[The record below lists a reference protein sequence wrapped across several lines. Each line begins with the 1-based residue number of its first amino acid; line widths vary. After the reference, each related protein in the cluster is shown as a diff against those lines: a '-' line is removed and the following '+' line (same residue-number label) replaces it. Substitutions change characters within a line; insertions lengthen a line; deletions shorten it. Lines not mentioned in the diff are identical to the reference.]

1 MRSSRSYR
9 SLSPGSACQPPIF
22 FPEVGVDTS
31 DTFDSVIDDA
41 AIGEGGDFI
50 VTWAQFDPDADT
62 LGRRFDR
69 LGVPLGDPFPINA
82 VTTNN
87 QLASSIARDASGRF
101 VVVWS
106 ESGTSIW
113 GRRFDAEGTPLGGNF
128 QINTTTPVNTLN
140 PHVASDPS
148 GNFVAAWRWES
159 ATDEEV
165 KARRFDSNGAALGD
179 EFPVNVFTTGEQRL
193 GGVAMSPAGF
203 VVSWGGAGSGTA
215 NGIFARLFDP
225 AGNPVT
231 TDLHVHTA
239 PLSATE
245 ARSPHTAMNAAGD
258 FVVVWDDGAG
268 GDSHAFGRRY
278 DGTGAP
284 LGDVF
289 PINAPAAEA
298 RTPHVASDAP
308 GNFVV
313 AWRGTFNP
321 PEGPEVP
328 SVSTGF
334 DIHSVRAR
342 LYDIGG
348 FAVSPEF
355 LVNQD
360 TATGNI
366 LNPRPSL
373 AKDGSFVVA
382 WTTADGGE
390 YNVVARKTAV
400 RAAPAIVMDPEHRR
414 VLAGR
419 GERLRQR
426 CLRARRDPGAED
438 RVGQRQRARRHLRRG
453 LQSALHRAPRRRLHD
468 QRRPGPLRHPPPGA
482 TTSCIDG
489 ADCYSV
495 TVSDPAVRA
504 RPALG
509 CPVPGD
515 PEPQPAA
522 HLGAPPRREL
532 PRRADRQPVL
542 CVHRD
547 ALPQRRDRRLRRRQL
562 LPDKPGH
569 PRPDGGLSAEG
580 QVRLGPHPAALHRH
594 GLHRRPCTGN
604 AFAPWIEE
612 LASLGITGGC
622 GGGNYCPNNTGH
634 AQADG
639 GLPSEGRSRAPRTTR
654 PTAPAI
660 FADVPCT
667 PGTGFSDWI
676 EELYDRRSPEAAS
689 VTPLRYCPNNP
700 NNRGQMA
707 VFLIK
712 TFGLV
717 LYGGWQFD
725 SVFSLFCGDAAQTP
739 GRPCNDPP

>member
-1 MRSSRSYR
+1 MKIRSRLAILALA
-9 SLSPGSACQPPIF
+9 SLALAASACQPPIF
-22 FPEVGVDTS
+22 FPEIGVDTS
-31 DTFDSVIDDA
+31 DTFNSHVDDA
-41 AIGEGGDFI
+41 VIGENGEFI
-50 VTWAQFDPDADT
+50 VTWAQIDPDAEI
-62 LGRRFDR
+62 LGRRFDF
-69 LGVPLGDPFPINA
+69 LSVPLGDPFPINA

-87 QLASSIARDASGRF
+87 QFASSIARDASGRF

-106 ESGTSIW
+106 DNGTSIW
-113 GRRFDAEGTPLGGNF
+113 GRRFEADGTPLGGNF
-128 QINTTTPVNTLN
+128 QINTTTPTNTSN

-165 KARRFDSNGAALGD
+165 KARRFDSNGVALGD

-225 AGNPVT
+225 AGDPVT
-231 TDLHVHTA
+231 SDLHVHTA
-239 PLSATE
+239 PLSETE
-245 ARSPHTAMNAAGD
+245 ARFPDTAMNAAGD

-298 RTPHVASDAP
+298 RIPRVASDAP

-328 SVSTGF
+328 SVSAGF

-348 FAVSPEF
+348 FPVSPEF

-366 LNPRPSL
+366 HNPRPSL

-400 RAAPAIVMDPEHRR
+400 RAAPAIVMDPNIAVSSPSGGSAFGNGVFEPGETQ
-414 VLAGR
+414 VLRTAWVN
-419 GERLRQR
+419 
-426 CLRARRDPGAED
+426 D
-438 RVGQRQRARRHLRRG
+438 
-453 LQSALHRAPRRRLHD
+453 SALDVILVA
-468 QRRPGPLRHPPPGA
+468 GSSPLFTGPPGA
-482 TTSCIDG
+482 DYTTNDNEALYDTIPPGQTASCIDG

-495 TVSDPAVRA
+495 TVSNPAVR
-504 RPALG
+504 
-509 CPVPGD
+509 PVPHWD
-515 PEPQPAA
+515 ALFQETLSLSLPHTWVL
-522 HLGAPPRREL
+522 HLGESFPDVPTDNQFYAFVETLFHNGVTGGCAGGNYCPINPVTRAQMAVFLMKAKFGFAHIPP
-532 PRRADRQPVL
+532 
-542 CVHRD
+542 
-547 ALPQRRDRRLRRRQL
+547 
-562 LPDKPGH
+562 
-569 PRPDGGLSAEG
+569 
-580 QVRLGPHPAALHRH
+580 
-594 GLHRRPCTGN
+594 PCTGTV
-604 AFAPWIEE
+604 FPDVPCTGGGFDPWIEE
-612 LASLGITGGC
+612 LADLGITGGC
-622 GGGNYCPNNTGH
+622 GGGAYCPNNTVTRQQM
-634 AQADG
+634 AVFLLKA
-639 GLPSEGRSRAPRTTR
+639 LEGSAYDP
-654 PTAPAI
+654 PDCSGV
-660 FADVPCT
+660 FDDVPCT

-676 EELYDRRSPEAAS
+676 EELSDRSITGGCS
-689 VTPLRYCPNNP
+689 VTPPLYCPANP

-707 VFLIK
+707 VFLTK

-717 LYGGWQFD
+717 LY
-725 SVFSLFCGDAAQTP
+725 
-739 GRPCNDPP
+739 